1 MLNILGKWESK
12 GILLNPIL
20 ESSPLINDKY
30 SLNLQSYGYTSKLE
44 DRRISEFIKRD
55 YLFFWL
61 RKTRQNLK
69 NSAMIVLDKMIELGT
84 DSPSEIAELLPMM
97 SNGAVRTQMSIIRKE
112 AKSLRYKE
120 INKW

>member
-1 MLNILGKWESK
+1 MNILGKWESK